1 MYIIRKIFRVP
12 VGHRLSK
19 HRGLCKNLHGHNFK
33 IEVQLKS
40 NLLDDNDMVMDFKD
54 IKEIVNSVLDDFDH
68 CTILNSSDLKF
79 IDFCEDNNL
88 KYSVIGIGNQD
99 PTAEVFCKELYLK
112 ISDLVNRKVGL
123 EEVIVDFVRI
133 WENDNSMAEYRE

>member
-99 PTAEVFCKELYLK
+99 PTAEVFCKDLYLK

>member
-19 HRGLCKNLHGHNFK
+19 HRGLCKNFHGHNFK

-99 PTAEVFCKELYLK
+99 PTAEVFCKDLYLK